1 MAAADFN
8 GFIDAARAG
17 RDCRDYVRQDARVKE
32 ADSNLRLQRHLAPLI
47 TASQLQFTGVGG
59 IAMLRKKI
67 IVTAFAAAMFA
78 SVNVRPASAQ
88 GGPVDSRT
96 EFTFNAPVEL
106 PGVTLPPGTYVFRFA
121 DATTSRKVMQVVAKN
136 DSNKTYGLFL
146 TISAQR
152 PKPSDEAELRFLETP
167 AGKPAAVKTWWYP
180 GNSIGREFIY
190 PKDQARRLATAT
202 NTTVLT
208 TKAETVPSG
217 QMATADLVT
226 VSPTGQEATV
236 TEEMVNAAAN
246 TAPTSAS
253 ANMNSS
259 NTNSSNTPSMN
270 RAQAPAQQSTSAAN
284 MNTSRRRLPRTNTM
298 LPLIALMGL
307 SSLAGG
313 TIRLRR

>member
-1 MAAADFN
+1 
-8 GFIDAARAG
+8 
-17 RDCRDYVRQDARVKE
+17 
-32 ADSNLRLQRHLAPLI
+32 
-47 TASQLQFTGVGG
+47 
-59 IAMLRKKI
+59 MLRKKF
-67 IVTAFAAAMFA
+67 IVTACAAAMFA

-88 GGPVDSRT
+88 GPIDSRT

-121 DATTSRKVMQVVAKN
+121 DATTSRKVMQVLAKN

-190 PKDQARRLATAT
+190 PKEQARRLAMAT

-208 TKAETVPSG
+208 TKAETVPSAE
-217 QMATADLVT
+217 MATADLVT
-226 VSPTGQEATV
+226 VSPSGQEAAV

-246 TAPTSAS
+246 TAPIS
-253 ANMNSS
+253 
-259 NTNSSNTPSMN
+259 
-270 RAQAPAQQSTSAAN
+270 APANTVDRAPVQESTSAAN
-284 MNTSRRRLPRTNTM
+284 TDTSRRRLPRTNTM

-313 TIRLRR
+313 TLRFRR